1 MISSSAA
8 STHASDRFSTELS
21 YPAFSASLEG
31 RDILGEFCLRKER
44 NFKGLKFKISQFV
57 KFFYLILT

>member
-44 NFKGLKFKISQFV
+44 NF
-57 KFFYLILT
+57 